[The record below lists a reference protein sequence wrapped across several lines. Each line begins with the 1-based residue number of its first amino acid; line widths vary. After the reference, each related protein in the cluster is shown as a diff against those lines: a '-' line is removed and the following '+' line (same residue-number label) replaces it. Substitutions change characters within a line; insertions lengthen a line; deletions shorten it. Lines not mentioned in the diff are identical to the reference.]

1 VPVVSTDFAAASPLT
16 LGTMAR
22 RTIRWASPRAPWRRD
37 IINRMSGTTDASST
51 PSGRFVL
58 RLPPGLHEA
67 LRAEAAQA
75 GLSLNEYCVRVLSAP
90 GPDPTGPAAAVAAR
104 AAEAF
109 GSDLVGVILYGSWAR
124 GEATAASDVDVL
136 VVLEPTR
143 AITRAL
149 YRDWDEVAMAH
160 LGHPIEVHFV
170 ALPEQDHAGGVWLEA
185 ALDGVVVRDSD
196 ARVARLLGTLRRA
209 MATGAVT
216 LRHAHGQPYW
226 TGAA

>member
-1 VPVVSTDFAAASPLT
+1 
-16 LGTMAR
+16 M
-22 RTIRWASPRAPWRRD
+22 
-37 IINRMSGTTDASST
+37 
-51 PSGRFVL
+51 L

-75 GLSLNEYCVRVLSAP
+75 GLSLNEYCVRVLAAP

-104 AAEAF
+104 AADTF
-109 GSDLVGVILYGSWAR
+109 GSDLIGVILYGSWAR
-124 GEATAASDVDVL
+124 GEATAASDIDVL
-136 VVLEPTR
+136 VVLEPSR

-149 YRDWDEVAMAH
+149 YRDWDQVAMAH

-170 ALPEQDHAGGVWLEA
+170 ALQEDGHIGGVWLEA
-185 ALDGVVVRDSD
+185 ALDGVVVLDTQG
-196 ARVARLLGTLRRA
+196 RVAQRLGTLRRA